1 MAMRIAPIRRGR
13 RAESLLPMIDV
24 VFFLIIF
31 FMMVSHF
38 AAPEPFAIAR
48 PSSDGTEAVEGEL
61 GLFLD
66 AAGQWGHVGPAGV
79 VTGDAA
85 LASLQTALQE
95 HCGEVDCKETP
106 AVLLLH
112 ADAEAPAS
120 LLAEALPQ
128 LMAMGFADLRLIT
141 VAE

>member
-1 MAMRIAPIRRGR
+1 MALRIAPIRRGR

-38 AAPEPFAIAR
+38 AAPEPFAVAR
-48 PSSDGTEAVEGEL
+48 PTSDGTEAVAGEL
-61 GLFLD
+61 SLFLD
-66 AAGQWGHVGPAGV
+66 AAGQWGHVGPDGAV
-79 VTGDAA
+79 MGDAA
-85 LASLQTALQE
+85 LQSLQAALQDR
-95 HCGEVDCKETP
+95 CAVVDCTETP
-106 AVLLLH
+106 AILLLH

-141 VAE
+141 VGE

>member
-1 MAMRIAPIRRGR
+1 MQLAPIRRGR

-38 AAPEPFAIAR
+38 AAPEPFAVAR
-48 PSSDGTEAVEGEL
+48 PSSDGTEAVAGEL
-61 GLFLD
+61 SLFLD
-66 AAGQWGHVGPAGV
+66 ANGQWGHIGPTGT
-79 VTGDAA
+79 VTGEAA
-85 LASLQTALQE
+85 FQSLQSALQAQ
-95 HCGEVDCKETP
+95 CLAVDCVQTP

-112 ADAEAPAS
+112 ADAAAPAT

-141 VAE
+141 VDP

>member
-1 MAMRIAPIRRGR
+1 MALRLAPTRRGR

-38 AAPEPFAIAR
+38 AAPEPFAVAR
-48 PSSDGTEAVEGEL
+48 PTSDGTEPVAGEL

-66 AAGQWGHVGPAGV
+66 AAGQWGHVGADGA
-79 VTGDAA
+79 VTGKAA
-85 LASLQTALQE
+85 LQSLQSAVQA
-95 HCGEVDCKETP
+95 HCAAVDCTQTP

-112 ADAEAPAS
+112 ADADAPATV
-120 LLAEALPQ
+120 LAETLPR

-141 VAE
+141 VGE

>member
-38 AAPEPFAIAR
+38 AAPEPFAVAR
-48 PSSDGTEAVEGEL
+48 PTSDGTEAVAGEL
-61 GLFLD
+61 SLFLD
-66 AAGQWGHVGPAGV
+66 AAGQWGHVGPDGAV
-79 VTGDAA
+79 MGDAA
-85 LASLQTALQE
+85 LQSLQAALQDR
-95 HCGEVDCKETP
+95 CAVVDCTETP
-106 AVLLLH
+106 AILLLH

-120 LLAEALPQ
+120 LLAEALPK
-128 LMAMGFADLRLIT
+128 
-141 VAE
+141 

>member
-1 MAMRIAPIRRGR
+1 MAMRLAPIRRGR

-38 AAPEPFAIAR
+38 AAPEPFAVAR
-48 PSSDGTEAVEGEL
+48 PASDGTEAVAGEL

-66 AAGQWGHVGPAGV
+66 AAGQWGHVGA
-79 VTGDAA
+79 TGAVMGDGA
-85 LASLQTALQE
+85 LPSLQAALQE
-95 HCGEVDCKETP
+95 HCAQVDCKETP

-112 ADAEAPAS
+112 ADAAAPAT

-141 VAE
+141 VGE

>member
-1 MAMRIAPIRRGR
+1 MAMRLAPIRRGR

-38 AAPEPFAIAR
+38 AAPEPFAVAR
-48 PSSDGTEAVEGEL
+48 PTSDGTEAVAGEL
-61 GLFLD
+61 SLFLD
-66 AAGQWGHVGPAGV
+66 AAGQWGHVGPDGAV
-79 VTGDAA
+79 MGDGA
-85 LASLQTALQE
+85 LSSLQAALQE
-95 HCGEVDCKETP
+95 HCAQVDCKETP

-112 ADAEAPAS
+112 ADAEAPAT
-120 LLAEALPQ
+120 LLAEALPE

-141 VAE
+141 VGE

>member
-1 MAMRIAPIRRGR
+1 
-13 RAESLLPMIDV
+13 MIDV

-38 AAPEPFAIAR
+38 AAPEPFTVAR
-48 PSSDGTEAVEGEL
+48 PSSAGTDAVAGEL
-61 GLFLD
+61 SLFLD
-66 AAGQWGHVGPAGV
+66 ADGQWGRVGATGA

-85 LASLQTALQE
+85 MQSLQAALQDRCVLE
-95 HCGEVDCKETP
+95 DCKETP

-112 ADAEAPAS
+112 ADAAAPAT

-141 VAE
+141 VDP